1 MSQGKPISIVI
12 ADDHTI
18 VREGIAALCAAAPEL
33 SVTGQCADG
42 ESALEM
48 IRALRPDFAILD
60 LNMPKLTG
68 LDVVRRLRDSGCP
81 TRLMV
86 LSICRDEATIG
97 EILRA
102 GADAYL
108 LKDGPSRHLLDAI
121 RYIQDGG
128 VYVTPLLRGAALFTG
143 PRGGQPPD
151 PLGSL
156 SQREYEVFTHLVR
169 GVRPKDIASM
179 LAISPKTVDTYRASL
194 MRKLNVRDLVELVKF
209 AIERNL
215 TTTSSS

>member
-1 MSQGKPISIVI
+1 MSEGNRVTIVI

-18 VREGIAALCAAAPEL
+18 VREGIAALCAANPEL
-33 SVTGQCADG
+33 AVVGQCSDG
-42 ESALEM
+42 EAAMDL
-48 IRALRPDFAILD
+48 IRGLQPDFAILD
-60 LNMPKLTG
+60 LNMPGLTG
-68 LDVVRRLRDSGCP
+68 LEVVRRLRESGCR

-121 RYIQDGG
+121 HYIQDGG

-143 PRGGQPPD
+143 PGRSRAPD
-151 PLGSL
+151 PLATL
-156 SQREYEVFTHLVR
+156 SQREYEVFSHLVR
-169 GVRPKDIASM
+169 GVRPKDIAALLS
-179 LAISPKTVDTYRASL
+179 ISPKTVDTYRASL

-215 TTTSSS
+215 ISTSST

>member
-1 MSQGKPISIVI
+1 MNPGKPVSIVI

-18 VREGIAALCAAAPEL
+18 VREGIAALCSASPEL
-33 SVTGQCADG
+33 AVIGQCADG
-42 ESALEM
+42 EAAIELIHSVK
-48 IRALRPDFAILD
+48 PDFAILD

-81 TRLMV
+81 TRLMI
-86 LSICRDEATIG
+86 LSICRDEATVA

-108 LKDGPSRHLLDAI
+108 LKDGPSRHILDAV

-128 VYVTPLLRGAALFTG
+128 VYLSPLLRGPALFAG
-143 PRGGQPPD
+143 PAKTPPPD
-151 PLGSL
+151 PLASL
-156 SQREYEVFTHLVR
+156 SQREYEVFTYLVK

-179 LAISPKTVDTYRASL
+179 LSISPKTVDTYRASL

-209 AIERNL
+209 AIERKL
-215 TTTSSS
+215 TSTSST